1 MKIKKSMGFS
11 LVELL
16 IVIGISSILLASL
29 VSVFVS
35 QSKTYS
41 KFSDIGEVQ
50 QATKAVLDYLAREVR
65 MAGGGLIDKDYKF
78 KNGATTATF
87 VHISSIN
94 SSTGPDAI
102 RIRGNFQGVFG
113 IISSTVGGSDAGD
126 EAIKVTYREKATF
139 SKGNY
144 ITINDRSNAEIRL
157 VNAVSSD
164 KKTISFAN
172 GDGLQFA
179 HKNGTIFNG
188 IQELRYFIDS
198 TGTLRRNNFELNGNQ
213 PILENVE
220 ELQLQYGMD
229 INNDGIID
237 GWANYIGETINVSG
251 VNYAT
256 NLTMLKQVNI
266 WLLVRGT
273 VPDEKINDTKTYVMG
288 DRSYQPPSS
297 LRKYRRV
304 LFNTTITLRNFRRES

>member
-1 MKIKKSMGFS
+1 MKLKNTKAFS

-16 IVIGISSILLASL
+16 IVIGISSVLLASL

-35 QSKTYS
+35 QSKTYN

-50 QATKAVLDYLAREVR
+50 QATKGVLDYMAREIR
-65 MAGGGLIDKDYKF
+65 MAGGGMLDKEYKF
-78 KNGATTATF
+78 KNGNSTANF
-87 VHISSIN
+87 AHISSIN

-113 IISSTVGGSDAGD
+113 IISSTVGGSDPGD
-126 EAIKVTYREKATF
+126 ESIKVTYRERATF

-144 ITINDRSNAEIRL
+144 ITINDRSNAEIRF
-157 VNAVSSD
+157 VDSVSSD
-164 KKTISFAN
+164 KKTVSFAN
-172 GDGLQFA
+172 GDGLLYA
-179 HKNGTIFNG
+179 HKNGTVFNG

-198 TGTLRRNNFELNGNQ
+198 TGTLRRNNFEYNGNQ

-220 ELQLQYGMD
+220 ELQFQYGMD
-229 INNDGIID
+229 INNDGIVD
-237 GWANYIGETINVSG
+237 GWVNYIGESLNVGG

-256 NLTMLKQVNI
+256 DISMLKQVNVWI
-266 WLLVRGT
+266 LVRGT
-273 VPDEKINDTKTYVMG
+273 VPDENINDTKTYVMG
-288 DRSYQPPSS
+288 DRSYQPPSN

-304 LFNTTITLRNFRRES
+304 LFNATVTLRNFRKES